1 MGKQS
6 KPPKIAF
13 PNPIFT
19 DIEGS
24 KMADPSYLGLL
35 QGARPP
41 ALPPTPWGSL

>member
-19 DIEGS
+19 DLAKAAKWQIHNCFVYGG
-24 KMADPSYLGLL
+24 K
-35 QGARPP
+35 
-41 ALPPTPWGSL
+41 